1 MVYSTKRR
9 KMYETNYF
17 HSAGNLY
24 DFNFRKLFCRK
35 KTAKNVIGTWKDVKS
50 DNLSLIFKDDNTGS
64 FSSKDLSNVPLTWE
78 AGENTVKFNY
88 YLMGETSAT
97 LTLVDDNGVLKLVG
111 EDEKVVYVQE
121 ENYESERKKV
131 LEEIK
136 ANTVAIEVNKTYEDA
151 DYANF
156 KVIKIV
162 SAEKITGSMGSSISY
177 TPSDGNIYIDVVMD
191 YTNNTSN
198 TIACDELIT
207 FKATKA
213 DGTMYDNASFFVETD
228 NGTSITS
235 YTDVAPLATVRLHC
249 ALSVPK
255 GEGQYTLSLDVD
267 GQMYGYEYTLNQVV
281 NNAKAIK
288 INDVLENEDIA
299 KAVFKS
305 VKFTTD
311 LLPSNTSGYYNH
323 YPVDNAANT
332 YLVVRFDIT
341 NNQTSARDCEEFVN
355 VTATFMDKYT
365 YTGFVVVEDT
375 DGKGF
380 SSYEDIDPLST
391 RKLYCLIEVPKTV
404 AESNYELTISFAGE
418 EYSYKG

>member
-1 MVYSTKRR
+1 MKRIIAVLLVIC
-9 KMYETNYF
+9 MIFTF
-17 HSAGNLY
+17 ASCSAE
-24 DFNFRKLFCRK
+24 K
-35 KTAKNVIGTWKDVKS
+35 KTAKKVIGTWMDVKNENS
-50 DNLSLIFKDDNTGS
+50 SITLKDDNTGS
-64 FSSKDLSNVPLTWE
+64 FSSKDFSNMYLTWE
-78 AGENTVKFNY
+78 AGENTINLNY
-88 YLMGETSAT
+88 TFMSEQSST
-97 LTLVDDNGVLKLVG
+97 LTLVEDDGILKLVG
-111 EDEKVVYVQE
+111 PNEKAVYVKE
-121 ENYESERKKV
+121 ENYESEREKV

-136 ANTVAIEVNKTYEDA
+136 ANTVTIEVNKTYEDA
-151 DYANF
+151 EYANF
-156 KVIKIV
+156 KVMKIM

-177 TPSDGNIYIDVVMD
+177 TPADGNVYIDVVMD

-198 TIACDELIT
+198 TIKCDDLVI

-213 DGTMYDNASFFVETD
+213 DGTVYDNSSFFVETD

-235 YTDVAPLATVRLHC
+235 YSDVAPLSTVRLHC

-255 GEGQYTLSLDVD
+255 GEGKYSLSLDVN

-281 NNAKAIK
+281 NNAKEIK
-288 INDVLENEDIA
+288 INDVLEDEDIA

-323 YPVDNAANT
+323 YPVDNASNT
-332 YLVVRFDIT
+332 YLAVRFDIT

-355 VTATFMDKYT
+355 VTATFMEKYT

-391 RKLYCLIEVPKTV
+391 RKFYFLIEVPKTV